1 MYTQE
6 EVEQQTAE
14 LRSKLGDNITWKYEA
29 RYDVML
35 SEFAQNKSDGV
46 FESLAPLF
54 KFQWDYRSAKKLPK
68 VLKDELRDL
77 ARVSKNQKLLLIP
90 KQGDTPAIVAFWWP
104 WGHGGTYSLRLK
116 ILESNISDVDLVKE
130 ESGFLRRL
138 FNWIK
143 K

>member
-6 EVEQQTAE
+6 QIEQVTAE
-14 LRSKLGDNITWKYEA
+14 LRSRLGDNITWQYEA

-46 FESLAPLF
+46 FEKLAPMF
-54 KFQWDYRSAKKLPK
+54 PFQWDEKAAKRLPK

-77 ARVSKNQKLLLIP
+77 ARIGKKQKLLVTP
-90 KQGDTPAIVAFWWP
+90 KQDGTPAIAAFWWP

-116 ILESNISDVDLVKE
+116 VLENNISVEDVNKQQVGIWYKIFPWLNK
-130 ESGFLRRL
+130 
-138 FNWIK
+138 
-143 K
+143 